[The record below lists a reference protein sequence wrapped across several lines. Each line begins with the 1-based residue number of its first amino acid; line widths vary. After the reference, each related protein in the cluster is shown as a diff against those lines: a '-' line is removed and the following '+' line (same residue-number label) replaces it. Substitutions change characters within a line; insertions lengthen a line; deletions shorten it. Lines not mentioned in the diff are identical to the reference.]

1 MLGLIQF
8 LLLLF
13 HFGGCQ
19 GRQHVQQEQPYGKQD
34 CENVT

>member
-13 HFGGCQ
+13 HFCGSQ